1 MPQLSH
7 SPAESSRF
15 TPLKTPVIPREVEG
29 SRSATLKL
37 SRFDSSRCVER
48 LHGVGGAT
56 GDVATEGDALAA
68 GDADGGRTS
77 APRNALKLQVLMT
90 NVPACSSVR
99 AVDVAWSDGP
109 LMVTRRGDS
118 ASADV

>member
-15 TPLKTPVIPREVEG
+15 TPLKTPFTPRELEG

-37 SRFDSSRCVER
+37 SRFDSSRCLER

-56 GDVATEGDALAA
+56 GDVATEGDVLAA
-68 GDADGGRTS
+68 GERVHQGLHSDRVDRPVSRDPFPLIVGPADQ
-77 APRNALKLQVLMT
+77 ALFVIGKE
-90 NVPACSSVR
+90 S
-99 AVDVAWSDGP
+99 
-109 LMVTRRGDS
+109 
-118 ASADV
+118 

>member
-29 SRSATLKL
+29 PRSATLKL
-37 SRFDSSRCVER
+37 SRFDSWRCLER

-56 GDVATEGDALAA
+56 GDVATEGHALAE
-68 GDADGGRTS
+68 GHGHGGCRCP
-77 APRNALKLQVLMT
+77 PRNAPKSVPLMT
-90 NVPACSSVR
+90 NAPSVSSV
-99 AVDVAWSDGP
+99 G
-109 LMVTRRGDS
+109 
-118 ASADV
+118 